1 MLKGSVLLIMK
12 PSRSNLLL
20 LFFLTLAI
28 FSGGGIAI
36 FACSKAISRGGS
48 LFVIILLA
56 LALSAAALSFLRR
69 YYFSFHRSAQLLPA
83 PLAAQMEELNA
94 QERYELLCNSYAEQN
109 ERFNKLTVE
118 RLLGRL
124 LADNSHTQAV
134 ENLGEHLQD
143 ILHSE
148 AFGYRWTNYCLVG
161 VQLED
166 YESYMLNNC
175 DGHLLLK
182 DLRRMYDVV
191 NHSFDAMLNN
201 HHRAHSVEFQNVI
214 VFLVN
219 LTGTTPET
227 PRTEI
232 ENTVDILCEGCSDVV
247 REIAEAFNL
256 SVLVSVSTPFSNVA
270 ETHSTFEWLM
280 TLRQYNDFVG
290 KGKPVLGPADFG
302 QFIQVPHN
310 APVAMEKAY
319 YTALLTEDFVKA
331 EQALYELEA
340 YALHNNGYS
349 ISVLKNI
356 ITLCLST
363 AEDIATS
370 NTLST
375 ENVSSID
382 WRTKIRNC
390 ENLKELN
397 LLIHDFFQFLIGR
410 AEPRQHES
418 SSTAKK
424 IISFLDENYTCP
436 DLSTT
441 MLSESLSLSASYIS
455 RIFKKE
461 TGQNIPDYIHN
472 KRVHYAKELLV
483 STDLSVNDISIKVG
497 YSTAWTMNRIF
508 KRLVHMTPG
517 AWRQLAQSG
526 QEEIEE

>member
-1 MLKGSVLLIMK
+1 MK
-12 PSRSNLLL
+12 PSRANLIL
-20 LFFLTLAI
+20 LFLLILLI

-36 FACSKAISRGGS
+36 LASFRVISRGGS
-48 LFVIILLA
+48 IFLILLLSSV
-56 LALSAAALSFLRR
+56 LAGLAVGFMRR
-69 YYFSFHRSAQLLPA
+69 YYFSFHRAAQLLPA
-83 PLAAQMEELNA
+83 PLAVKMDELNT
-94 QERYELLCNSYAEQN
+94 QERYELLCNTYAEQN

-124 LADNSHTQAV
+124 LEDNSHTQAV

-148 AFGYRWTNYCLVG
+148 AFGYRWTEYCLVG

-191 NHSFDAMLNN
+191 NHSFEAMLNN
-201 HHRAHSVEFQNVI
+201 HHRAHSVEFQNTI

-219 LTGTTPET
+219 LTGTTEET
-227 PRTEI
+227 PRE
-232 ENTVDILCEGCSDVV
+232 ELEKTVDILCDGCSDVV

-256 SVLVSVSTPFSNVA
+256 SVLVSVSTPFSNIA
-270 ETHSTFEWLM
+270 ETHSTFEWLQ
-280 TLRQYNDFVG
+280 TLRQYHDFVG
-290 KGKPVLGPADFG
+290 KGKSVLGPSDFG
-302 QFIQVPHN
+302 QFIEVPHN
-310 APVAMEKAY
+310 APVALEKTY
-319 YTALLTEDFVKA
+319 YTALLTEDFAKA
-331 EQALYELEA
+331 EQALYELES
-340 YALHNNGYS
+340 YALNNNGYS

-356 ITLCLST
+356 MTLCLST
-363 AEDIATS
+363 AEDIAS
-370 NTLST
+370 ANTNSM
-375 ENVSSID
+375 ENVASID
-382 WRTKIRNC
+382 WRSNLRNC
-390 ENLKELN
+390 ENIKELN
-397 LLIHDFFQFLIGR
+397 QLIHNFFQFMISR

-418 SSTAKK
+418 SNTAKK

-483 STDLSVNDISIKVG
+483 STDLSVNDISLKVG

-526 QEEIEE
+526 QEGREE

>member
-1 MLKGSVLLIMK
+1 M
-12 PSRSNLLL
+12 
-20 LFFLTLAI
+20 
-28 FSGGGIAI
+28 
-36 FACSKAISRGGS
+36 
-48 LFVIILLA
+48 IILLA
-56 LALSAAALSFLRR
+56 VVISAVVLSFLHR
-69 YYFSFHRSAQLLPA
+69 YYFSFHRSAQILPA

-94 QERYELLCNSYAEQN
+94 QERYELLCNSYADQN

-124 LADNSHTQAV
+124 LTDNSHTQAV

-148 AFGYRWTNYCLVG
+148 AFGYRWTKYCLVA

-175 DGHLLLK
+175 NGHLLLK
-182 DLRRMYDVV
+182 DLRRMNDVV
-191 NHSFDAMLNN
+191 AHSFDAMLNN
-201 HHRAHSVEFQNVI
+201 HHTAHSVEFQKVI

-219 LTGTTPET
+219 LTGTTEKT
-227 PRTEI
+227 PRAEL
-232 ENTVDILCEGCSDVV
+232 ENTIDILCDGCRDAV

-256 SVLVSVSTPFSNVA
+256 SVFVSVSTPFSDVA

-280 TLRQYNDFVG
+280 TLRQYSDFVG
-290 KGKPVLGPADFG
+290 EDKSVLGPSDFG
-302 QFIQVPHN
+302 QFIEVPHN
-310 APVAMEKAY
+310 APVAMEKTY
-319 YTALLTEDFVKA
+319 YTALLTEDFAKA
-331 EQALYELEA
+331 ERALYELEA
-340 YALHNNGYS
+340 YALNNNGYS
-349 ISVLKNI
+349 ISILKNI

-363 AEDIATS
+363 AEGIATS
-370 NTLST
+370 NTFST
-375 ENVSSID
+375 ESVSSID
-382 WRTKIRNC
+382 WREKIQNC
-390 ENLKELN
+390 ENLKELEQ
-397 LLIHDFFQFLIGR
+397 LIHNFFQFLIGR

-483 STDLSVNDISIKVG
+483 NTDLSVNDISLKVG

-517 AWRQLAQSG
+517 AWRQLAQSE
-526 QEEIEE
+526 QEEMEE